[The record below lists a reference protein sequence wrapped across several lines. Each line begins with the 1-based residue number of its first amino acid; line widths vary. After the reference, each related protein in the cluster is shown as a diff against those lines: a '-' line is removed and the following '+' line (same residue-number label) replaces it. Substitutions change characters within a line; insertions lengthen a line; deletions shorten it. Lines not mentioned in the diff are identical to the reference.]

1 MAQGSTN
8 SAIRFVS
15 SDVVFSAQLL
25 FQVINLLKVDCLPHM
40 EQDHFQQLKVVRP
53 EIRLIGIS
61 VQPNQIIH
69 LLTFVDHADQRRLSC
84 ETGYALK
91 KFGNIVSRLTWLLF

>member
-1 MAQGSTN
+1 MAQGGTN

-15 SDVVFSAQLL
+15 SDVVFSAQVL
-25 FQVINLLKVDCLPHM
+25 FQAINLLPKGECLPHM
-40 EQDHFQQLKVVRP
+40 EQDHFQQLKVVRH
-53 EIRLIGIS
+53 EIGLIGIS
-61 VQPNQIIH
+61 VQPNQIFH

-91 KFGNIVSRLTWLLF
+91 QFGNIVSRLT